1 MSSNQQFFNL
11 SPGQHM
17 MPQEERLETG
27 KSRKKLTI
35 GIPRETGF
43 QENRIALVPEA
54 VNLLVNNGHR
64 VIYEAGAGTM
74 AHFSDMEYAEAG
86 AETVYDPAEAFIA
99 DIVLKVSPPSLAE
112 VDYLGS
118 RQTLISSLQL
128 ATLKEEYFRKLL
140 NRKMT
145 CIGFEYIKDKTK
157 QFPLIRAMSEIA
169 GNTAILIAA
178 EYLSHPEYGKGRML
192 GGFAGISPSEVVI
205 LGAGTVGEFA
215 ARTALGMGATVKI
228 FDNNIYKLRRLQN
241 NLNTRVFTSIL
252 HPKVLL
258 KSLKT
263 TDVVIGA
270 IHAPEGRTPCFV
282 TEAMVKEMRPGSVII
297 DVSIDQGGCF
307 ETSQVTSHAKPV
319 YKLHDVTHYCVPNIA
334 SRIPNTASYALSNF
348 FTPILISIAEE
359 GGVEN
364 FLKEDYGL
372 RHGAYLFNG
381 ILVNK
386 YISESFNLPFQDI
399 DLLMAAF

>member
-1 MSSNQQFFNL
+1 MSSNQEFFNL
-11 SPGQHM
+11 SPGQHL

-27 KSRKKLTI
+27 KSKRKLSI

-54 VNLLVNNGHR
+54 VNLLINNGHR

-74 AHFSDMEYAEAG
+74 AHFTDHEYAEAG
-86 AETVYDPAEAFIA
+86 AETVYDPAEAFKA
-99 DIVLKVSPPSLAE
+99 DVVLKVSPPSLSEA
-112 VDYLGS
+112 DYLGS

-128 ATLKEEYFRKLL
+128 ATLNAEYFRKLL

-145 CIGFEYIKDKTK
+145 CIAFEYIKDKTK

-169 GNTAILIAA
+169 GNSAILIAA

-215 ARTALGMGATVKI
+215 ARTALGMGAMVKI

-241 NLNTRVFTSIL
+241 NLNARVFTSIL

-263 TDVVIGA
+263 ADVVIGA

-282 TEAMVKEMRPGSVII
+282 TEAMVREMRPGSVII

-307 ETSQVTSHAKPV
+307 ETSQVSSHARPV
-319 YKLHDVTHYCVPNIA
+319 YKMHDVTHYCVPNIA
-334 SRIPNTASYALSNF
+334 SKIPNTASYALSNF
-348 FTPILISIAEE
+348 FTPILLSIGEE

-386 YISESFNLPFQDI
+386 YISDSFKLPFQDI